1 MIQVKGYHHV
11 AILIKN
17 LKQSKA
23 FYEGILSL
31 TPILRPDFGFPGEW
45 YQIGPHH
52 QLHLMEVDGQI
63 NQRQHF
69 AIEVDDIR
77 ETYQILNSKGVR
89 IVEAPGERP
98 HDGSDYMFCLD
109 PDGNL
114 IEITHHR

>member
-11 AILIKN
+11 AIMIKD

-23 FYEGILSL
+23 FYERILNVM
-31 TPILRPDFGFPGEW
+31 PILRPDFGFPGAW
-45 YQIGPHH
+45 YQIGSQ

-63 NQRQHF
+63 NERQHF
-69 AIEVDDIR
+69 AIEVADIW
-77 ETYQILNSKGVR
+77 ETYEILKFKEVR
-89 IVEAPGERP
+89 IVEAPGKRS

-114 IEITHHR
+114 IEITHHG